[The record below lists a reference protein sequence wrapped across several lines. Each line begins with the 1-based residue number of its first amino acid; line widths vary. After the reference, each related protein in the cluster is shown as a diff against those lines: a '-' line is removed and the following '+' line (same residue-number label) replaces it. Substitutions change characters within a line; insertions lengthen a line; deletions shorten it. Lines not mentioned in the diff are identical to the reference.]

1 MLEVAITIIGIVVS
15 LLAGAVT
22 YLAWRN
28 GKVVRENTDKI
39 INKMDQG
46 LGEIRAEIRE
56 MRIEMRELIKELG
69 NKIDQS
75 FRLIALL
82 ILAENPE
89 EKREIAKK
97 ILGEEDQK

>member
-28 GKVVRENTDKI
+28 GKIVRENTDKVI
-39 INKMDQG
+39 T
-46 LGEIRAEIRE
+46 EIRE
-56 MRIEMRELIKELG
+56 MRIEMRELIKEIG
-69 NKIDQS
+69 NKIDQG

-82 ILAENPE
+82 ILAETPE
-89 EKREIAKK
+89 EKRKIAKK
-97 ILGEEDQK
+97 ILGEEYQK

>member
-28 GKVVRENTDKI
+28 GKVVRENTDKVI
-39 INKMDQG
+39 T
-46 LGEIRAEIRE
+46 EIRE
-56 MRIEMRELIKELG
+56 MRIEMRELIKEIG
-69 NKIDQS
+69 NKIDQG

-82 ILAENPE
+82 ILAETPE
-89 EKREIAKK
+89 EKRKIAKK
-97 ILGEEDQK
+97 ILGEEEQK